1 MNTIHKIGL
10 SLIILAFLFS
20 CEKTIEFKGD
30 NMEPKIVV
38 NALLVVGEPIS
49 VQIMKSRSL
58 LSDKPFVEAL
68 PEAKALLYEDG
79 VLLETLDTM
88 LISYPTDNGEVLKYF
103 GGFGGKTIPK
113 PGKTYRLEV
122 SNDGLQPVSCETTVP
137 QTVEIVKIDTITELT
152 VNEDSKNLSL
162 MLKITLHFSD
172 PAGKENYYRLESSKT
187 IGTIKNFYL
196 QFSWQPFTP
205 SDTIIVRSYFN
216 HSIELLDPVFKSE
229 GQANEV
235 IFGSPDNRFSI
246 FNDALIDGKDYGLTI
261 YNYISYSPYE
271 HKAGLEYGNFDL
283 QKISLISLSKEYHD
297 YLHSV
302 NYHSWYS
309 DDFFSEPYPVL
320 SNVRGGMGIFG
331 SSNISTAEILIGKY
345 PMEGKTYID
354 SPSYGGGYGY

>member
-1 MNTIHKIGL
+1 MNILLKIGL
-10 SLIILAFLFS
+10 GLIALSLLFS

-38 NALLVVGEPIS
+38 NSILVVGEPIS

-58 LSDKPFVEAL
+58 LSDRPFIEAL

-79 VLLETLDTM
+79 VLLEALDT
-88 LISYPTDNGEVLKYF
+88 LHLPYPSNNGETLMIF
-103 GGFGGKTIPK
+103 SGFVGKTIPK

-137 QTVEIVKIDTITELT
+137 QTVEIVKIDTITEYT
-152 VNEDSKNLSL
+152 VSEGNQYPQPR
-162 MLKITLHFSD
+162 LKITFHFSD
-172 PAGKENYYRLESSKT
+172 PAAKENYYRIESRMT
-187 IGTIKNFYL
+187 EGYVKNNHQLHIPSFI
-196 QFSWQPFTP
+196 P
-205 SDTIIVRSYFN
+205 SDTIVVRPDRIN
-216 HSIELLDPVFKSE
+216 RLELTDPVFKSE

-246 FNDALIDGKDYGLTI
+246 FDDALIDGKDYGLMLFNIANFYDYGT
-261 YNYISYSPYE
+261 S
-271 HKAGLEYGNFDL
+271 KGLEYGNFRL
-283 QKISLISLSKEYHD
+283 QTISLISLSKEYHD

-331 SSNISTAEILIGKY
+331 SSNISTAEILFGEY
-345 PMEGKTYID
+345 PMAGKTYID
-354 SPSYGGGYGY
+354 SPRYGGGYGY